1 METHA
6 MHASLVVK
14 HALLPRKAQSAEL
27 ARLHFSRSQVLELQT
42 TFVVLVV
49 EIAMRVP
56 QQMFAPR
63 AKLVLRKLQELVL
76 RAKPGVRHAAL
87 QVIVARLAQMDT
99 TSLEALA
106 LRVGPVVKR
115 ALQTPFALHATRASF

>member
-1 METHA
+1 
-6 MHASLVVK
+6 V
-14 HALLPRKAQSAEL
+14 QS
-27 ARLHFSRSQVLELQT
+27 
-42 TFVVLVV
+42 TFVLVV
-49 EIAMRVP
+49 QEIAMRVP
-56 QQMFAPR
+56 QQMFAPC

-87 QVIVARLAQMDT
+87 QVIIAWLAQMDT